1 MLCFTCTTLSLSQ
14 PPWLRYHLPTN
25 KKREVGGK
33 REATLWGREEEKELE
48 RCEVVKLKEADTYLH
63 TTHTHRVLSA
73 KNACNKK
80 LKDRDIFSINTQII
94 NVTIQCWQKMMSG
107 VGLIVTK

>member
-1 MLCFTCTTLSLSQ
+1 M
-14 PPWLRYHLPTN
+14 
-25 KKREVGGK
+25 
-33 REATLWGREEEKELE
+33 WGREEEKELE

-107 VGLIVTK
+107 VGLIVTKVGVLWVQTATHHRDCSFVIQDQ

>member
-1 MLCFTCTTLSLSQ
+1 M
-14 PPWLRYHLPTN
+14 
-25 KKREVGGK
+25 
-33 REATLWGREEEKELE
+33 GREEEKELE

-80 LKDRDIFSINTQII
+80 LKDRDIFP
-94 NVTIQCWQKMMSG
+94 
-107 VGLIVTK
+107 LIHRL